1 MQKTSSYWF
10 HPLPNEFSNPPR
22 APQHPALEHAL
33 PYHFHQAMSMLF
45 HKNMNNYLPSVSY
58 LSVMIP
64 KAAKKAA
71 GFGENPQNLPEE
83 K

>member
-1 MQKTSSYWF
+1 
-10 HPLPNEFSNPPR
+10 
-22 APQHPALEHAL
+22 
-33 PYHFHQAMSMLF
+33 MSMLF
-45 HKNMNNYLPSVSY
+45 HKNMNNYLPLVSY

-71 GFGENPQNLPEE
+71 GFGENPQNLPEG